1 MYAICK
7 KEQYELKF
15 YEGEKKNKDKPLLRQ
30 PFGDKWEEYTWGE
43 VGVMARKLATGLKS
57 LQLRENS
64 HIGIYSKNCREWVI
78 SDLAIVMA
86 GYISVPFF
94 PSLNGDE
101 LSHLLDFG
109 DVDALFIGKIETWDK
124 IKDILPEK
132 LPIIK
137 YPQYDGCSIV
147 SKGVEWDEFINSH
160 KPIEDPHKPNLSEL
174 WTIIFTSG
182 TTGNSKGVMLK
193 YRSIDGIKSVL
204 SEPDNPLG
212 IRHDG
217 NNNFVSYLP
226 LNHIFERVV
235 VEWVCFTYGGSISF
249 VESIDTFGKNLKEI
263 QPHVFAG
270 APRVWTKLQLGILSK
285 FPQKRL
291 DFLLS
296 IPLLSSILKKLI
308 RKGLGFSRIR
318 QTVSGAAPIQVS
330 LIEWFRK
337 IGIYITNGYGMTE
350 NCVICTAV
358 DGQNIEKTG
367 SVGITHKGI
376 DLKIDEET
384 GEILTKGPVIMSGYY
399 KNKDMSDRTLRNGWL
414 HTGDKGYL
422 DSDGYLYITGR
433 VTDSFK
439 TSKGKFIEPVVLEEL
454 LGDINEIEESCVVGR
469 GIAQPLCLIQLSDI
483 GKSISRDKLSN
494 ILLERMN
501 SINAKLMNYQKLST
515 FIIVKDEWTQENG
528 IIGPTQKLKR
538 GEIEDVYSKKYLKW
552 HESDEKIIFE

>member
-1 MYAICK
+1 MTLN
-7 KEQYELKF
+7 ENQYEFKF
-15 YEGEKKNKDKPLLRQ
+15 YEWEKKFKDRPLLRQ
-30 PFGDKWEEYTWGE
+30 PFGNKWEEYTWGE
-43 VGVMARKLATGLKS
+43 VGEMARKLASGLKS
-57 LQLRENS
+57 LGLRDNA

-101 LSHLLDFG
+101 LSHLLNFG

-483 GKSISRDKLSN
+483 GKSISRDILSN

-538 GEIEDVYSKKYLKW
+538 GEIEDVYSNKYLKW
-552 HESDEKIIFE
+552 HESVDKIIFE

>member
-1 MYAICK
+1 MSVN
-7 KEQYELKF
+7 EQQYEFKF
-15 YEGEKKNKDKPLLRQ
+15 YEWEKKFKDRPLLSQ
-30 PFGDKWEEYTWGE
+30 PFGNKWEEYTWGE
-43 VGVMARKLATGLKS
+43 VGEMARKLASGLKS
-57 LQLRENS
+57 LGLRDNA

-501 SINAKLMNYQKLST
+501 SINTKLMNYQKLST

-538 GEIEDVYSKKYLKW
+538 GEIEDVYSNKYLKW
-552 HESDEKIIFE
+552 HESVDKIIFE

>member
-1 MYAICK
+1 MSVN
-7 KEQYELKF
+7 EQQYEFKF
-15 YEGEKKNKDKPLLRQ
+15 YEWEKKFKDRPLLRQ

-43 VGVMARKLATGLKS
+43 VGEMARKLASGLKS
-57 LQLRENS
+57 LGLKDNA

-94 PSLNGDE
+94 PSLNGEE

-538 GEIEDVYSKKYLKW
+538 GEIEDVYSNKYLKW

>member
-1 MYAICK
+1 MSVN
-7 KEQYELKF
+7 EQQYEFKF
-15 YEGEKKNKDKPLLRQ
+15 YEWEKKFKDRPLLRQ
-30 PFGDKWEEYTWGE
+30 PFGNKWEEYTWGE
-43 VGVMARKLATGLKS
+43 VGEMARKLASGLKS
-57 LQLRENS
+57 LGLRDNA

-101 LSHLLDFG
+101 LSHLLNFG

-483 GKSISRDKLSN
+483 GKSISKDKLSN

-501 SINAKLMNYQKLST
+501 SINTKLMNYQKLST

-538 GEIEDVYSKKYLKW
+538 GEIEDVYSNKYLKW
-552 HESDEKIIFE
+552 HESVDKIIFE

>member
-1 MYAICK
+1 MTLN
-7 KEQYELKF
+7 ENQYEFKF
-15 YEGEKKNKDKPLLRQ
+15 YEWEKKFKDRPLLRQ
-30 PFGDKWEEYTWGE
+30 PFGNKWEEYTWGE
-43 VGVMARKLATGLKS
+43 VGEMARKLASGLKS
-57 LQLRENS
+57 LGLRDNA

-101 LSHLLDFG
+101 LSHLLNFG

-538 GEIEDVYSKKYLKW
+538 GEIEDVYSNKYLKW
-552 HESDEKIIFE
+552 HESVDKIIFE

>member
-1 MYAICK
+1 MSVN
-7 KEQYELKF
+7 EQQYEFKF
-15 YEGEKKNKDKPLLRQ
+15 YEWEKKFKDRPLLRQ
-30 PFGDKWEEYTWGE
+30 PFGNKWEEYTWGE
-43 VGVMARKLATGLKS
+43 VGEMARKLASGLKS
-57 LQLRENS
+57 LGLRDNA
-64 HIGIYSKNCREWVI
+64 HIGIYSKNCREGVI

-101 LSHLLDFG
+101 LSHLLNFG

-538 GEIEDVYSKKYLKW
+538 GEIEDVYSNKYLKW
-552 HESDEKIIFE
+552 HESVDKIIFE

>member
-1 MYAICK
+1 MSVN
-7 KEQYELKF
+7 EQQYEFKF
-15 YEGEKKNKDKPLLRQ
+15 YEWEKKFKDRPLLRQ
-30 PFGDKWEEYTWGE
+30 PFGNKWEEYTWGE
-43 VGVMARKLATGLKS
+43 VGEMARKLASGLKS
-57 LQLRENS
+57 LGLRDNA

-501 SINAKLMNYQKLST
+501 SINTKLMNYQKLST

-538 GEIEDVYSKKYLKW
+538 GEIEDVYSNKYLKW
-552 HESDEKIIFE
+552 HESDDKIIFE

>member
-1 MYAICK
+1 MSVN
-7 KEQYELKF
+7 EQQYEFKF
-15 YEGEKKNKDKPLLRQ
+15 YEWEKKFKDRPLLRQ
-30 PFGDKWEEYTWGE
+30 PFGNKWEEYTWGE
-43 VGVMARKLATGLKS
+43 VGEMARKLASGLKS
-57 LQLRENS
+57 LGLRDNA

-483 GKSISRDKLSN
+483 GKSISRDKLLN

-538 GEIEDVYSKKYLKW
+538 GEIEDVYSNKYLKW
-552 HESDEKIIFE
+552 HESVDKIIFE

>member
-1 MYAICK
+1 MSVN
-7 KEQYELKF
+7 EQQYEFKF
-15 YEGEKKNKDKPLLRQ
+15 YEWEKKFKDRPLLRQ
-30 PFGDKWEEYTWGE
+30 PFGNKWEEYTWGE
-43 VGVMARKLATGLKS
+43 VGEMARKLASGLKS
-57 LQLRENS
+57 LGLRDNA

-439 TSKGKFIEPVVLEEL
+439 TSKGKFIEPVLLEEL

-501 SINAKLMNYQKLST
+501 SINTKLMNYQKLST

-538 GEIEDVYSKKYLKW
+538 GEIEDVYSNKYLKW
-552 HESDEKIIFE
+552 HESVDKIIFE

>member
-1 MYAICK
+1 MSVN
-7 KEQYELKF
+7 EQQYEFKF
-15 YEGEKKNKDKPLLRQ
+15 YEWEKKFKDRPLLRQ
-30 PFGDKWEEYTWGE
+30 PFGNKWEEYTWGE
-43 VGVMARKLATGLKS
+43 VGEMARKLASGLKS
-57 LQLRENS
+57 LGLRDNA

-501 SINAKLMNYQKLST
+501 SINTKLMNYQKLST

-538 GEIEDVYSKKYLKW
+538 GEIEDVYSNKYLKW
-552 HESDEKIIFE
+552 HESVDKIIFE

>member
-1 MYAICK
+1 MSVN
-7 KEQYELKF
+7 EQQYEFKF
-15 YEGEKKNKDKPLLRQ
+15 YEWEKKFKDRPLLRQ
-30 PFGDKWEEYTWGE
+30 PFGNKWEEYTWGE
-43 VGVMARKLATGLKS
+43 VGEMARKLASGLKS
-57 LQLRENS
+57 LGLRDNA

-101 LSHLLDFG
+101 LSHLLNFG

-501 SINAKLMNYQKLST
+501 SINTKLMNYQKLST

-538 GEIEDVYSKKYLKW
+538 GEIEDVYSNKYLKW
-552 HESDEKIIFE
+552 HESVDKIIFE

>member
-1 MYAICK
+1 MSVN
-7 KEQYELKF
+7 EQQYEFKF
-15 YEGEKKNKDKPLLRQ
+15 YEWEKKFKDRPLLRQ
-30 PFGDKWEEYTWGE
+30 PFGNKWEEYTWGE
-43 VGVMARKLATGLKS
+43 VGEMARKLASGLKS
-57 LQLRENS
+57 LGLRDNA

-147 SKGVEWDEFINSH
+147 SKGEEWDEFINSH

-439 TSKGKFIEPVVLEEL
+439 TSKGKFIEPVLLEEL

-538 GEIEDVYSKKYLKW
+538 GEIEDVYSNKYLKW
-552 HESDEKIIFE
+552 HESVDKIIFE

>member
-1 MYAICK
+1 MSVN
-7 KEQYELKF
+7 EQQYEFKF
-15 YEGEKKNKDKPLLRQ
+15 YEWEKKFKDRPLLRQ
-30 PFGDKWEEYTWGE
+30 PFGNKWEEYTWGE
-43 VGVMARKLATGLKS
+43 VGEMARKLASGLKS
-57 LQLRENS
+57 LGLRDNA

-204 SEPDNPLG
+204 SEPDNALG

-501 SINAKLMNYQKLST
+501 SINTKLMNYQKLST

-538 GEIEDVYSKKYLKW
+538 GEIEDVYSKKYLQW

>member
-1 MYAICK
+1 MSVN
-7 KEQYELKF
+7 EQQYEFKF
-15 YEGEKKNKDKPLLRQ
+15 YEWEKKFKDRPLLRQ
-30 PFGDKWEEYTWGE
+30 PFGNKWEEYTWGE
-43 VGVMARKLATGLKS
+43 VGEMARKLASGLKS
-57 LQLRENS
+57 LGLRDNA

-538 GEIEDVYSKKYLKW
+538 GEIEDVYSNKYLKW

>member
-1 MYAICK
+1 MSVN
-7 KEQYELKF
+7 EQQYEFKF
-15 YEGEKKNKDKPLLRQ
+15 YEWEKKFKDRPLLRQ
-30 PFGDKWEEYTWGE
+30 PFGNKWEEYTWGE
-43 VGVMARKLATGLKS
+43 VGEMARKLASGLKS
-57 LQLRENS
+57 LGLRDNA

-147 SKGVEWDEFINSH
+147 SKGEEWDEFINSH

-439 TSKGKFIEPVVLEEL
+439 TSKGKFIEPVLLEEL

-538 GEIEDVYSKKYLKW
+538 GEIEDVYSNKYLKW

>member
-1 MYAICK
+1 MTVN
-7 KEQYELKF
+7 ENQYEFKF
-15 YEGEKKNKDKPLLRQ
+15 YEWEKKFKDRPLLRQ
-30 PFGDKWEEYTWGE
+30 PFGNKWEEYTWGE
-43 VGVMARKLATGLKS
+43 VGEMARKLASGLKS
-57 LQLRENS
+57 LGLRDNA

-483 GKSISRDKLSN
+483 GKSISRDKLLN
-494 ILLERMN
+494 ILFERMN

-538 GEIEDVYSKKYLKW
+538 GEIEDVYSNKYLKW
-552 HESDEKIIFE
+552 HESDDKIIFE

>member
-1 MYAICK
+1 MSVN
-7 KEQYELKF
+7 EQQYEFKF
-15 YEGEKKNKDKPLLRQ
+15 YEWEKKFKDRPLLRQ
-30 PFGDKWEEYTWGE
+30 PFGNKWEEYTWGE
-43 VGVMARKLATGLKS
+43 VGEMARKLASGLKS
-57 LQLRENS
+57 LGLRDNA

-147 SKGVEWDEFINSH
+147 SKGEEWDEFINSH

-538 GEIEDVYSKKYLKW
+538 GEIEDVYSNKYLKW
-552 HESDEKIIFE
+552 HESVDKIIFE

>member
-1 MYAICK
+1 MSVN
-7 KEQYELKF
+7 EQQYEFKF
-15 YEGEKKNKDKPLLRQ
+15 YEWEKKFKDRPLLRQ
-30 PFGDKWEEYTWGE
+30 PFGNKWEEYTWGE
-43 VGVMARKLATGLKS
+43 VGEMARKLASGLKS
-57 LQLRENS
+57 LGLRDNA

-538 GEIEDVYSKKYLKW
+538 GEIEDVYSNKYLKW
-552 HESDEKIIFE
+552 HESVDKIIFE

>member
-1 MYAICK
+1 MSVN
-7 KEQYELKF
+7 EQQYEFKF
-15 YEGEKKNKDKPLLRQ
+15 YEWEKKFKDRPLLRQ
-30 PFGDKWEEYTWGE
+30 PFGNKWEEYTWGE
-43 VGVMARKLATGLKS
+43 VGEMARKLASGLKS
-57 LQLRENS
+57 LGLRDNA

-483 GKSISRDKLSN
+483 GKSISKDKLSN

-538 GEIEDVYSKKYLKW
+538 GEIEDVYSNKYLKW
-552 HESDEKIIFE
+552 HESVDKIIFE

>member
-1 MYAICK
+1 MSVN
-7 KEQYELKF
+7 EQQYEFKF
-15 YEGEKKNKDKPLLRQ
+15 YEWEKKFKDRPLLSQ
-30 PFGDKWEEYTWGE
+30 PFGNKWEEYTWGE
-43 VGVMARKLATGLKS
+43 VGEMARKLASGLKS
-57 LQLRENS
+57 LGLRDNA

-101 LSHLLDFG
+101 LSHLLNFG

-501 SINAKLMNYQKLST
+501 SINTKLMNYQKLST

-538 GEIEDVYSKKYLKW
+538 GEIEDVYSNKYLKW
-552 HESDEKIIFE
+552 HESVDKIIFE